1 MIYNDENIDYIAV
14 VYKQKNNKLIDV
26 FTSVEAYESFMKSVI
41 KDNDF
46 TILDVYSGDFIK

>member
-14 VYKQKNNKLIDV
+14 IYKQKNNKLIDV